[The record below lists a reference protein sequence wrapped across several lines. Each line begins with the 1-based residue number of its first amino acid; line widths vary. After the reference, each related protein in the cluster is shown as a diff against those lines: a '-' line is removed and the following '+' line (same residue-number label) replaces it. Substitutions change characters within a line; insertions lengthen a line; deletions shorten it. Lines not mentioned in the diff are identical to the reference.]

1 MIFIIINSNDKDKK
15 IGKNTMKREMRNYV
29 IFASLPMNQ
38 QRLGSVEEMKTVWAN
53 ELQRF
58 WVKKQIAAEIKN
70 DVYFPFG

>member
-38 QRLGSVEEMKTVWAN
+38 QRLGSVEEMKTV
-53 ELQRF
+53 
-58 WVKKQIAAEIKN
+58 
-70 DVYFPFG
+70 